1 MNMLQAQIVKDES
14 GNPTG
19 VFIPMNNWEQM
30 KRHYP
35 DIDNIDTD
43 IPQWEKDFIDER
55 LKLVKNYPER
65 LHPVEELFRK

>member
-1 MNMLQAQIVKDES
+1 MSMLQAQIVKDER
-14 GNPTG
+14 GNPAG
-19 VFIPMNNWEQM
+19 VFIPMNDWEQV

-55 LKLVKNYPER
+55 LNLVKNYPER

>member
-1 MNMLQAQIVKDES
+1 MSMLQAQIVKDER
-14 GNPTG
+14 GNPAG
-19 VFIPMNNWEQM
+19 VFIPMNDWEQV

-43 IPQWEKDFIDER
+43 IPQWEKDVIDER

>member
-1 MNMLQAQIVKDES
+1 MLQAQIVKDER
-14 GNPTG
+14 GNPAG
-19 VFIPMNNWEQM
+19 VFIPMNDWEQV

-43 IPQWEKDFIDER
+43 IPQWEKDVIDER